1 MSEEKLL
8 PMFPQNKTFT
18 TEFRGVR
25 YDYYL
30 TGAIGDPEEY
40 LDLCNILRSASP
52 QDEVV
57 IRFNT
62 PGGQVRT
69 GNMIIN
75 AIEESEAN
83 VIGFIE
89 SDCGS
94 MGTYIFLACH
104 TWGVSES
111 AEFFAHTC
119 TSGSYGKEHET
130 YEQAVFL
137 RKQQHK
143 LMRKR
148 YANFLT
154 EVEIEKVISGSD
166 VYLDADEIMERL
178 EVYAEARSKQP
189 CNCGDSSCPRSPENM
204 ALLEEEED
212 FEEIPT
218 LESIIEKAVQ
228 EGVSKALAERDRK
241 EAQKARKKPSA
252 KTQKALEQAKMINE
266 AFKEAEKSE

>member
-1 MSEEKLL
+1 MSDENKLL
-8 PMFPQNKTFT
+8 PLLQQNKTFT

-25 YDYYL
+25 YEYYL
-30 TGAIGDPEEY
+30 TGAIGDPEDY

-75 AIEESEAN
+75 AINECQGN

-119 TSGSYGKEHET
+119 SSGSYGKEHET
-130 YEQAVFL
+130 YEQAMFL

-154 EVEIEKVISGSD
+154 EQEIEDVIGGKD
-166 VYLDADEIMERL
+166 VYLDADEIMDRL
-178 EVYAEARSKQP
+178 ETYAAAREDSCDCGNPDCGVDEEQEA
-189 CNCGDSSCPRSPENM
+189 GVD
-204 ALLEEEED
+204 LL
-212 FEEIPT
+212 T
-218 LESIIEKAVQ
+218 LIEKQVST
-228 EGVSKALAERDRK
+228 GVEAGVAKAMEKLH
-241 EAQKARKKPSA
+241 KAFDITPKAKKPVA
-252 KTQKALEQAKMINE
+252 KKVEE
-266 AFKEAEKSE
+266 